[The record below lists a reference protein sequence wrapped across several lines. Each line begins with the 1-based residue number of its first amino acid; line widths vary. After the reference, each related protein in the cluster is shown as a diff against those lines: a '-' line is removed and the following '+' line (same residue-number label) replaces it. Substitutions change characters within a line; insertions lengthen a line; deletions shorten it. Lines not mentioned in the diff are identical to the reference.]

1 MDRQTGQVGTGLV
14 DRTIVRG
21 IGTLSLLGAVI
32 FVFVGVPTIA
42 VYLALAGIAF
52 WVFSRSW
59 TRRYENVLDEPPEGF
74 QPTGEIFSN
83 PGADSSKVAVY
94 FRGIQRVYVKH
105 PG

>member
-1 MDRQTGQVGTGLV
+1 MAGQTGQVATGLV

-32 FVFVGVPTIA
+32 FFFVGIPTIT

-52 WVFSRSW
+52 WVFSWSW

-74 QPTGEIFSN
+74 QPTGEIFNN
-83 PGADSSKVAVY
+83 PGGESSEVAVY

-105 PG
+105 QG